1 MKLVNLDHFAFER
14 EREHMHI
21 QCTNS
26 QSFNE
31 HQCITA
37 MAGTRNFIMQSVQD
51 CWTSPECMH
60 ISVALVRFLLNL
72 STKFH
77 VQPHDCLIV

>member
-51 CWTSPECMH
+51 CWASPACMH
-60 ISVALVRFLLNL
+60 AHKCCTCPISVE
-72 STKFH
+72 SEH
-77 VQPHDCLIV
+77 